1 MPKIGTGTGTGAGKL
16 LLFGEHSAVYGYP
29 AIGMGLPWNTQVG
42 LKPIEG
48 DQWKLPEL
56 LPEDSK
62 NLQNL
67 IKYFIGHFPFLKKYG
82 AMEITIDSDI
92 PIGMGFGSSAAL
104 CVAFAKSV
112 TIVIADKFLPHFLV
126 KEIGRSFD
134 FLWEIANRA
143 ERLFHGKPSG
153 IDTGL
158 SLSGE
163 IQSFSFHGDELP
175 KQKIVKSG
183 EFYLVIGGLPR
194 QSNTKELVANIS
206 FFYKNGDPE
215 VLRNLKEL
223 GQIAEEAIK
232 LFNGSNKN
240 ISDQFGLLADKA
252 QYNLSS
258 LGLTTPELD
267 KILDAAKLEGSAGG
281 KLSGAGGG
289 GAFYL
294 TAPDLE
300 VAKAIS
306 ERVNS
311 VMTGFQMENAFPV
324 SVVKFDG
331 KKSVVLKT
339 A

>member
-1 MPKIGTGTGTGAGKL
+1 MPKVGIGAGKL

-29 AIGMGLPWNTQVG
+29 ALGMGLPWNTQVG

-48 DQWKLPEL
+48 DEWKLPEL
-56 LPEDSK
+56 LPEDTK

-67 IKYFIGHFPFLKKYG
+67 IKYFLTHFPFLKKHG

-112 TIVIADKFLPHFLV
+112 TTVIADKFLPHFLV

-134 FLWEIANRA
+134 FLWQVANRA

-158 SLSGE
+158 ALSGE

-194 QSNTKELVANIS
+194 QSNTKELVANIAS
-206 FFYKNGDPE
+206 FYKNGD
-215 VLRNLKEL
+215 LRVQQDLQEL
-223 GQIAEEAIK
+223 GEIAEEAIK
-232 LFNGSNKN
+232 LFSGSNQN
-240 ISDQFGLLADKA
+240 ISDEFGLLADKA

-258 LGLTTPELD
+258 LGLTTRELD
-267 KILDAAKLEGSAGG
+267 KILEEAKLEGSAGG

-294 TAPDLE
+294 TALNLDS
-300 VAKAIS
+300 AKAIAQ
-306 ERVNS
+306 RVNS
-311 VMTGFQMENAFPV
+311 VMDSFDMDNVFPV

-339 A
+339 V